1 MMNELKLIKE
11 TDEII
16 ESIRKEFA
24 SLAEAD
30 GFEGVFNE
38 IQKFLKDASMM
49 PNNVIDV
56 SKYKEQE
63 IVQAIRKLGYEYK
76 KPYGNKLHFFNKKT
90 SISVYFDKQKGLI
103 TPIP

>member
-1 MMNELKLIKE
+1 MNELKLIKE

>member
-1 MMNELKLIKE
+1 MNEMKLIKE

-49 PNNVIDV
+49 PNNIIDV
-56 SKYKEQE
+56 GKYKEQE

>member
-1 MMNELKLIKE
+1 MNAIKLIKE

-24 SLAEAD
+24 SIREAE
-30 GFEGVFNE
+30 GFEGIFADLSK
-38 IQKFLKDASMM
+38 QLKDISML

-63 IVQAIRKLGYEYK
+63 IVQALKKLGYEYK
-76 KPYGNKLHFFNKKT
+76 KPFGNKLHFFNKKT
-90 SISVYFDKQKGLI
+90 SISVYFEKTKGNI